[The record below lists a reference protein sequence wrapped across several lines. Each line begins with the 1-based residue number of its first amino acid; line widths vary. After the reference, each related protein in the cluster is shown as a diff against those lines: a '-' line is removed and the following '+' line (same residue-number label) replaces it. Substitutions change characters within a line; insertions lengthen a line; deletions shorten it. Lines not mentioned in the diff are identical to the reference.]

1 MTDPSPPTSRPAADT
16 AATGHAPL
24 ERRMGRWVNPLGW
37 SLLALVVVY
46 AWAVAAAPIDRV
58 QGVIQKILYV
68 HPPLAYGA
76 YLGFV
81 ITGIGGALYLWQ
93 RREAW
98 DRLAIAAAEVGVIFC
113 TLMLVT
119 GPIWAKG
126 TWGRYWSWDPRLTVT
141 LLLWFVY
148 LAYLLLR
155 SFSAGGERTAR
166 FAAVYGLVGVVL
178 IPLNYYVIELFGG
191 RSIHPENLERG
202 SLAPHPQRLRARG
215 GGQPQRESDRE
226 GPYRQLPEHAETPS
240 TWSCR
245 ESSRGRLLAARRPLV
260 PPKHTASAG

>member
-1 MTDPSPPTSRPAADT
+1 MVTPDSTTHPVPNADDVPTRAEQRA
-16 AATGHAPL
+16 GKL
-24 ERRMGRWVNPLGW
+24 VNPLGW
-37 SLLALVVVY
+37 LLAALCAVY
-46 AWAVAAAPIDRV
+46 AWSVIAAPIDSV

-81 ITGIGGALYLWQ
+81 ITGVAGGLYLW
-93 RREAW
+93 RRDESW
-98 DRLAIAAAEVGVIFC
+98 DRLAVSGAEVGVLFC
-113 TLMLVT
+113 TLMIVT

-148 LAYLLLR
+148 LAYILLR

-178 IPLNYYVIELFGG
+178 IPLNYYIIEIFGG
-191 RSIHPENLERG
+191 RGMHPENLERG
-202 SLAPHPQRLRARG
+202 SLGAGMGWPFLMGNLTLFVAFAYLLLLRWQLEALRAD
-215 GGQPQRESDRE
+215 E
-226 GPYRQLPEHAETPS
+226 AV
-240 TWSCR
+240 
-245 ESSRGRLLAARRPLV
+245 RLSGER
-260 PPKHTASAG
+260 S